1 MDGKNCVL
9 ETLHF
14 EIKQLEKENIYIA
27 IKKHKVEIY
36 DLNFANEKA
45 RRSLIS

>member
-1 MDGKNCVL
+1 MDEKNCVL

-14 EIKQLEKENIYIA
+14 EIKQFEKENIDIA

-36 DLNFANEKA
+36 DLKLANEKA